1 MELAKL
7 AQFHKI
13 DAIAASQVEDSCSVL
28 QVGRE
33 DLKDGGTAE
42 LKVTSL
48 TITSGERIE
57 EFLNI
62 AAMANVR
69 AHRGIRILAG
79 HCSTTAPFC
88 QPLFRGPRSSFK
100 HLA

>member
-13 DAIAASQVEDSCSVL
+13 DAVAASQVEDSCRVL

-33 DLKDGGTAE
+33 DLEDGGTAE

-48 TITSGERIE
+48 TVTRGERVKK
-57 EFLNI
+57 FLN
-62 AAMANVR
+62 R
-69 AHRGIRILAG
+69 A
-79 HCSTTAPFC
+79 
-88 QPLFRGPRSSFK
+88 
-100 HLA
+100 